1 MYVSSLRF
9 FAREKGMVVY
19 MSAVNKLIVRAAA
32 ESQVG
37 NARGY
42 NEDNVY
48 FNGDFIT
55 PKTIRQDFAIKT
67 GESADVN
74 CFAVLDGMGRN
85 NTGSFASLL
94 AAKMLDDVTDRV
106 SFDTG
111 RDTDEIVLDY
121 IQNANDA
128 IREQI
133 RETGGVRTAST
144 LALLVIENGVAH
156 AYNAG
161 DSRIYLYRDKQL
173 IRLSRD
179 HVQANG
185 ERAIVLTEEGTR
197 NGGLTKYLGM
207 SDDEG
212 SLEPYRAKPFKV
224 KKGDK
229 FLVCSDGLTDY
240 VDEEDIADCLSKRK
254 DPFGHT
260 NELMNMALK
269 EDSADNISCVVVDV
283 VEPGFHLTQNM
294 ILVALG
300 CLIFIAGSL
309 VGGLFG
315 YIMGGGMSKDDTG
328 FVGYNASDFGAT
340 QVSTVPTTVPT
351 QQPVSG
357 SDVSGSDVSG
367 SDVELPDDDSS
378 GSTTTTL
385 YPTTTYPTA
394 TTEPIVVESMSL
406 SVSDFTMKVGKTY
419 TISVELYPS
428 DIPSTAIIWKSSDPE
443 KVSVDAYGVVKALKK
458 TDGVKITAS
467 VGDPANGGWEES
479 CTVRVRG

>member
-1 MYVSSLRF
+1 
-9 FAREKGMVVY
+9 
-19 MSAVNKLIVRAAA
+19 MSAVNKLVVRAAA

-37 NARGY
+37 NARGF

-55 PKTIRQDFAIKT
+55 PRTIRQDFTIKT

-85 NTGSFASLL
+85 NTGSFASLQ
-94 AAKMLDDVTDRV
+94 AANMLDDVADRV
-106 SFDTG
+106 AFDTG

-121 IQNANDA
+121 IQGANDA

-144 LALLVIENGVAH
+144 LALLVIENGIAH

-173 IRLSRD
+173 IKLSRD
-179 HVQANG
+179 HVQVKG
-185 ERAIVLTEEGTR
+185 ERAIALSEEGIR

-207 SDDEG
+207 SEDEG
-212 SLEPYRAKPFKV
+212 ELEPYRAKPFKV

-229 FLVCSDGLTDY
+229 FLVCSDGITDY
-240 VDEEDIADCLSKRK
+240 VSEEDIAECLSKRK

-269 EDSADNISCVVVDV
+269 EDSDDNITCIVADV

-294 ILVALG
+294 IAVALG

-328 FVGYNASDFGAT
+328 FVNYTANDFGQT
-340 QVSTVPTTVPT
+340 QPSTVTTTAPIII
-351 QQPVSG
+351 SG
-357 SDVSGSDVSG
+357 ADVSGSDVSG
-367 SDVELPDDDSS
+367 SDANDASS
-378 GSTTTTL
+378 GTTSTL
-385 YPTTTYPTA
+385 YPTTTYPTS
-394 TTEPIVVESMSL
+394 TTEPIIVESMSL
-406 SVSDFTMKVGKTY
+406 SVHDFTMKKGKTY
-419 TISVELYPS
+419 NISVEIYPS
-428 DIPSTAIIWKSSDPE
+428 DIPATAIIWKSSDPE
-443 KVSVDAYGVVKALKK
+443 AVSVDEYGVVTAHKK
-458 TDGVKITAS
+458 SKGVTITAT
-467 VGDPANGGWEES
+467 VGDPTNGGWEEK
-479 CTVRVRG
+479 CIVRVS